1 MKKKN
6 IYTLDFYKKH
16 DAKAMSFQGNEI
28 VLGKYED
35 LTIEPINSYDE
46 AERLL
51 SIIDFSIDEN
61 PCSEENNYPVSS
73 LVLYSLEDEKT
84 EGDDESGFF
93 WSLKRFPEYLFR
105 SVTLISFESVGE
117 KDINERVN
125 KLHKKL
131 ANSIYK
137 DLECFCFGTF
147 GAYSLCI
154 ITRSKRISTLVDF
167 VNSLSKLM
175 LEYEE
180 DDKVFSSYTLLSY
193 FNKQTDDANLT
204 KMLGEDDESEYIANI
219 QITYTNGY
227 AAEDFLA
234 EFKKRVGEEIII
246 YNTLGEFDICIHIP
260 VNKLPVSIYLENGI
274 LNSYNNFYK
283 SHILQSSTRISKK
296 ENTSNFQEKENFN
309 LDSSKKYKETSE
321 YVKSVFEEINFSL
334 QKLYSSQ
341 DNDQKSFPT
350 NLKRMFNIVN
360 VDFRRA
366 FSLAPKSYYAADLRH
381 IFMVSIEYAKN
392 LFENSNG
399 DSAESDYYTICDTA
413 KIITDAAYNM
423 IQAND
428 YTVIEPYS
436 FLYNSSICQSIKQS
450 YLGFI
455 KLLLI
460 SFYEN
465 CSINQSEIVP
475 VVIFDPKL
483 NVMKSDIYNPSNSTN
498 LKKNTRIVSFR
509 LPYDAIYNAMFY
521 LPLLV
526 HELMHYF
533 CPLDRNSRNKI
544 LLKVYLKVYFIYMT
558 SCLCNSNTRNNMS
571 NSFLDKFTNSWIDE
585 NFYSIISRIES
596 ADIIDFNDIS
606 MDFSRNLEEMF
617 NQAFSKYNNSNEV
630 SYLFSFY
637 NDFLKN
643 LVGCISNG
651 ESTGQTSNG
660 ILKNIIDELKD
671 MSEPMLR
678 QKIILKGKNKEA
690 IEVLNSLSQGIK
702 EIISDIMMV
711 HCCELRLEA
720 YFAVLIISM
729 FNLDIKKIDTTQQ
742 IIRLGYMVHHYGFSF
757 KGSFIFREDM
767 KKSIRNIVLHI
778 NPSCSKNC
786 ADLDFYFSIIETALN
801 DFRLY
806 HIFYISDIDN
816 IVDCYGFSNYSSKDG
831 KHSDKDIRNSLNS
844 LFQIITRIKNT
855 YIFFGMEQH
864 YDPTA
869 IFAPKSTVNIMRM
882 LNEQLGLN
890 DINKFYVEKQ
900 SSKEPFTDF
909 SNIYQ
914 HTNISTDNNS
924 NPFPLTLT
932 LNDLGI
938 ERSLQQVR
946 KILTDNDDEQLW
958 YRGQMDARWKVSP
971 SLLRA
976 GGNFRNRLVDA
987 YEQFRAQSCESL
999 EIHTNID
1006 SDSDW
1011 IAFMQHY
1018 FVPTHFLDW
1027 SEQPLTSLYFALEN
1041 YFDNPCKFEKA
1052 YIPPCGKGDYESAAL
1067 YILNPVR
1074 MNMAFKG
1081 INGLPNI
1088 SILRNEAKYRDY
1100 ILTDRNEE
1108 GKVCFT
1114 NASDFLI
1121 QPSPPPSPDNYLP
1134 LAVITSQ
1141 LSSRIKAQQG
1151 HFVIYNLVVNYDVS
1165 NVSSKIEDI
1174 VCLYNIQKE
1183 MYEQAIQ
1190 KQEEFNPFL
1199 IKLIIPKDMKKEVAN
1214 TIKSYGIRK
1223 SSFYPELMN
1232 IGSDISRFLFK

>member
-6 IYTLDFYKKH
+6 IFTLDFYKKH
-16 DAKAMSFQGNEI
+16 DAKTMSFQGNEI

-51 SIIDFSIDEN
+51 SIIDFPIDEN
-61 PCSEENNYPVSS
+61 SGLEENNYPVSS
-73 LVLYSLEDEKT
+73 LVLYSLEDEQT
-84 EGDDESGFF
+84 EGNNESGFF
-93 WSLKRFPEYLFR
+93 WSLDRFPEYLFR
-105 SVTLISFESVGE
+105 SVTLISFESDGE

-131 ANSIYK
+131 SNSVYK

-154 ITRSKRISTLVDF
+154 ITRSKRVSTLVDF
-167 VNSLSKLM
+167 INSLSKLM

-180 DDKVFSSYTLLSY
+180 DDKVFSSYTLLCY
-193 FNKQTDDANLT
+193 FNKQTGDADLT
-204 KMLGEDDESEYIANI
+204 KMLGENDESEYIANI
-219 QITYTNGY
+219 QITYTNRY

-234 EFKKRVGEEIII
+234 KFKEKVGEEIII
-246 YNTLGEFDICIHIP
+246 YNTLGEFDICIHVPI
-260 VNKLPVSIYLENGI
+260 NKLPVSIYLENGI
-274 LNSYNNFYK
+274 LNSYNEFYK

-296 ENTSNFQEKENFN
+296 EEIRNYHKRDDFN
-309 LDSSKKYKETSE
+309 LDSSKNNKKTSE
-321 YVKSVFEEINFSL
+321 NITNVFEDINSSL
-334 QKLYSSQ
+334 QNLYSSK
-341 DNDQKSFPT
+341 DNEQKSFPT

-366 FSLAPKSYYAADLRH
+366 YSLAPESYYAADLYH
-381 IFMVSIEYAKN
+381 IFAVSIDYAKS
-392 LFENSNG
+392 LFENSSE
-399 DSAESDYYTICDTA
+399 DSAESDYYVICDTA

-465 CSINQSEIVP
+465 CSVNQSEIVP

-483 NVMKSDIYNPSNSTN
+483 NVMESDIYIPSNSTN
-498 LKKNTRIVSFR
+498 SNLKENTRIVSFR
-509 LPYDAIYNAMFY
+509 LPYDAIYNTMFY

-544 LLKVYLKVYFIYMT
+544 LLKVYLKVYFIHMT

-571 NSFLDKFTNSWIDE
+571 NSFLSKFTNNWIDE
-585 NFYSIISRIES
+585 NFYSIISRIEL
-596 ADIIDFNDIS
+596 AGIIDFNDIS
-606 MDFSRNLEEMF
+606 MVFSENLEEMF
-617 NQAFSKYNNSNEV
+617 HQAFSKYYKSYEV

-637 NDFLKN
+637 NDFLKS
-643 LVGCISNG
+643 LVEHISNDK
-651 ESTGQTSNG
+651 STGQTSNC

-671 MSEPMLR
+671 ISESMLR

-729 FNLDIKKIDTTQQ
+729 INLDIKKIDTTQQ
-742 IIRLGYMVHHYGFSF
+742 IIRLGYMIHHYGFSF
-757 KGSFIFREDM
+757 KGSFIFKEDI
-767 KKSIRNIVLHI
+767 KKSIRNIILHI
-778 NPSCSKNC
+778 NPSCSKIC
-786 ADLDFYFSIIETALN
+786 ANLDYYFSIIETALN

-831 KHSDKDIRNSLNS
+831 THSDKEIRNSLNS

-855 YIFFGMEQH
+855 YTFFGMKEH
-864 YDPTA
+864 YSSTA
-869 IFAPKSTVNIMRM
+869 DFTPKSTVNIMRM
-882 LNEQLGLN
+882 LNKQLGLN
-890 DINKFYVEKQ
+890 DINKFYTEKQ
-900 SSKEPFTDF
+900 SSKEPFIGF

-914 HTNISTDNNS
+914 HTNASTDNNS
-924 NPFPLTLT
+924 DPFPLKLT

-946 KILTDNDDEQLW
+946 KILTDNGDEQLW
-958 YRGQMDARWKVSP
+958 YRGQMDASWKVSP

-1052 YIPPCGKGDYESAAL
+1052 YIPSCGKGDYESAAL

-1088 SILRNEAKYRDY
+1088 SILRNEDKYRDY
-1100 ILTDRNEE
+1100 ILTNRDEE

-1114 NASDFLI
+1114 NVKDFLI
-1121 QPSPPPSPDNYLP
+1121 QPSPPPSDNYLP

-1151 HFVIYNLVVNYDVS
+1151 HFVIYNLTVNYS
-1165 NVSSKIEDI
+1165 EASKIEDI
-1174 VCLYNIQKE
+1174 VCLFNIQNE
-1183 MYEQAIQ
+1183 MYKQALK
-1190 KQEEFNPFL
+1190 KQEVYKPFL
-1199 IKLIIPKDMKKEVAN
+1199 IKLIIPKDMKMEVAN
-1214 TIKSYGIRK
+1214 TIKNYGIRK

-1232 IGSDISRFLFK
+1232 IGSDISRSLFK

>member
-6 IYTLDFYKKH
+6 IFTLDFYKKH
-16 DAKAMSFQGNEI
+16 DAKTMTSQGNEI

-35 LTIEPINSYDE
+35 LTIKPINSYDE

-51 SIIDFSIDEN
+51 SIIDFPN
-61 PCSEENNYPVSS
+61 EEISSLEKNNYPVSS
-73 LVLYSLEDEKT
+73 LVLYSLEDEQT
-84 EGDDESGFF
+84 EGDKDSDFF
-93 WSLKRFPEYLFR
+93 WSVDRFPEYLFR
-105 SVTLISFESVGE
+105 SVTLISFEIEEE

-125 KLHKKL
+125 KLHERL
-131 ANSIYK
+131 DNSDYK
-137 DLECFCFGTF
+137 DKGLECFCFGTF

-154 ITRSKRISTLVDF
+154 ITHSKRVSILVDF

-175 LEYEE
+175 LESEE

-193 FNKQTDDANLT
+193 FNKQTGDADLT
-204 KMLGEDDESEYIANI
+204 KMLGENDESEYIANI
-219 QITYTNGY
+219 QITYTNRY

-234 EFKKRVGEEIII
+234 KFKEKVGEEITI
-246 YNTLGEFDICIHIP
+246 YNTLGEFDICIHVPID
-260 VNKLPVSIYLENGI
+260 KLPVSIYLENGI
-274 LNSYNNFYK
+274 LNSYNEFYK

-296 ENTSNFQEKENFN
+296 EDITKYHKGNDFN
-309 LDSSKKYKETSE
+309 SVSSKNYKTTSE
-321 YVKSVFEEINFSL
+321 NVKKVFEDINSSL
-334 QKLYSSQ
+334 RNLYSCK

-366 FSLAPKSYYAADLRH
+366 YSLAPESYYAADLYH
-381 IFMVSIEYAKN
+381 IFSVSINYAKS
-392 LFENSNG
+392 LFENSCE
-399 DSAESDYYTICDTA
+399 DSAESDYYVICDTA
-413 KIITDAAYNM
+413 KIIIDATYNM

-465 CSINQSEIVP
+465 CSVKQSEIVP

-483 NVMKSDIYNPSNSTN
+483 NVMKSDIYIPSTSTN
-498 LKKNTRIVSFR
+498 SNLNENTRIVSFR
-509 LPYDAIYNAMFY
+509 LPYDAIYNTMFY

-544 LLKVYLKVYFIYMT
+544 LLKVFLKVYFIYMT
-558 SCLCNSNTRNNMS
+558 SCLCNSNTDNNMS
-571 NSFLDKFTNSWIDE
+571 NSFLNKFANNWIDE
-585 NFYSIISRIES
+585 HFCLIISRIEL
-596 ADIIDFNDIS
+596 AGVIDFNEIS
-606 MDFSRNLEEMF
+606 MVFSKSLEQMF
-617 NQAFSKYNNSNEV
+617 RQAFSKYYNHEA

-637 NDFLKN
+637 NDFLKS
-643 LVGCISNG
+643 LVEHISN
-651 ESTGQTSNG
+651 S
-660 ILKNIIDELKD
+660 ILKNVIDELKD
-671 MSEPMLR
+671 IGESTLR
-678 QKIILKGKNKEA
+678 QKIIMKGKNKEA

-711 HCCELRLEA
+711 HCCELHLEA

-729 FNLDIKKIDTTQQ
+729 INLDIKQIDTTQQ

-757 KGSFIFREDM
+757 KGNFVFKDDM
-767 KKSIRNIVLHI
+767 KKSIANIIHHI
-778 NPSCSKNC
+778 NPSCSKIC
-786 ADLDFYFSIIETALN
+786 ANLDNYFSIIESALN

-816 IVDCYGFSNYSSKDG
+816 IVDCYGFSNYSSKDVT
-831 KHSDKDIRNSLNS
+831 HSDKEIQNSLKK
-844 LFQIITRIKNT
+844 LLRIITRIKNT
-855 YIFFGMEQH
+855 YTFFGTNIKEN
-864 YDPTA
+864 YSLTVNFTPT
-869 IFAPKSTVNIMRM
+869 STVNTMRM
-882 LNEQLGLN
+882 LNKQLGLN
-890 DINKFYVEKQ
+890 DIKKFYVDKQ
-900 SSKEPFTDF
+900 KSKEPFNSV

-914 HTNISTDNNS
+914 HTKVLIDNNS
-924 NPFPLTLT
+924 DFFPLSLT
-932 LNDLGI
+932 MNDLGI
-938 ERSLQQVR
+938 ERSLQQAR
-946 KILTDNDDEQLW
+946 KILTDNDNEQLW
-958 YRGQMDARWKVSP
+958 YRGQMDASWKVSP

-976 GGNFRNRLVDA
+976 GRNFRNRLVDA
-987 YEQFRAQSCESL
+987 YEQFRSQSCESL

-1041 YFDNPCKFEKA
+1041 YFDDPCKFEKA
-1052 YIPPCGKGDYESAAL
+1052 AIPSCGKCNYESAAL

-1074 MNMAFKG
+1074 MNKAFKG

-1088 SILRNEAKYRDY
+1088 SILRNEDKYRDY

-1114 NASDFLI
+1114 SVKDFLI
-1121 QPSPPPSPDNYLP
+1121 QPSPPPSDNYLP

-1151 HFVIYNLVVNYDVS
+1151 HFVIYNLTVNYSED
-1165 NVSSKIEDI
+1165 SKIEDI
-1174 VCLYNIQKE
+1174 VCLFNIQKE
-1183 MYEQAIQ
+1183 MYNQALQ
-1190 KQEEFNPFL
+1190 KQEVYKPFL
-1199 IKLIIPKDMKKEVAN
+1199 IKLIIPKDMKMEVAN
-1214 TIKSYGIRK
+1214 TIKNYGIRK

-1232 IGSDISRFLFK
+1232 IGSDISRSLFK